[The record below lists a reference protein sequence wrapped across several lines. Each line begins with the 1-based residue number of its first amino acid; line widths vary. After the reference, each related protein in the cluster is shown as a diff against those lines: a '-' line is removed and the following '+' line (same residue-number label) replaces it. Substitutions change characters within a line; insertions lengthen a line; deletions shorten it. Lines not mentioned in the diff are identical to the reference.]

1 MRPQDLI
8 RIKRDGGALNAEQI
22 RAFVRGVTSGEVPD
36 YQAAALLMAVFLR
49 GMNRDETVALTRAM
63 LESGSRADL
72 SSIPGVKVDKHSTGG
87 VGDKTSIPLAALVA
101 ACGVP
106 VPMISGRGLGHTGG
120 TLDKL
125 ESIKGFRTD
134 LSIPEFVETVRK
146 VGACLIGPTAD
157 LAPADK
163 KLYALRDVTGTV
175 ECAPLI
181 ASSILSKKAAEG
193 IDALVVDV
201 KTGSGSFLKGFDRGR
216 ELARTIAEVG
226 TGLGLKVVA
235 FLTDMDQPLGHAVG
249 NALEV
254 EESIACLR
262 GKGPPDLEALVV
274 ELAAEMLVLAGSAK
288 LIEAARERIR
298 FAIRDGSGLRKL
310 REIVVAQGGQGRVV
324 DEPERLP
331 RAESS
336 TPFPSPSAGFV
347 TAIDAEAI
355 GLAAMALGA
364 GRRRVEDR
372 IDPAAGIVLRRKLG
386 ERVEAGEPLLEFRHA
401 AKTPLDEAR
410 AHVARAYRFGP
421 APPPA
426 RPVVLGRILG

>member
-22 RAFVRGVTSGEVPD
+22 RAFVRGVTSGEIPD
-36 YQAAALLMAVFLR
+36 YQTSALLMAVFLR

-72 SSIPGVKVDKHSTGG
+72 SSIPGLKVDKHSTGG

-125 ESIKGFRTD
+125 ESIKGFRTS
-134 LSIPEFVETVRK
+134 LSIPEFVDTVRK
-146 VGACLIGPTAD
+146 VGACLIGQTAD

-163 KLYALRDVTGTV
+163 KLYALRDVTATV
-175 ECAPLI
+175 ECTPLI

-193 IDALVVDV
+193 IDALVMDV
-201 KTGSGSFLKGFDRGR
+201 KTGSGSFLKGLERCRD
-216 ELARTIAEVG
+216 LARTIVEVG
-226 TGLGLKVVA
+226 TGLGLRVVA
-235 FLTDMDQPLGHAVG
+235 FLTDMDQPLGRAVG
-249 NALEV
+249 NALEI
-254 EESIACLR
+254 EESIECLR
-262 GKGPPDLEALVV
+262 GKGPSDLETLVV
-274 ELAAEMLVLAGSAK
+274 EMAAEMLVLAGAAK
-288 LIEAARERIR
+288 LIDPARERIR
-298 FAIRDGSGLRKL
+298 FAIRDGTGLKKL
-310 REIVVAQGGQGRVV
+310 REIVVAQGGNGKVV
-324 DEPERLP
+324 EEPSRLP
-331 RAESS
+331 QADRT
-336 TPFPSPSAGFV
+336 TPFPSTSGGFV
-347 TAIDAEAI
+347 TAMDAEAV

-372 IDPAAGIVLRRKLG
+372 IDPAAGIVLRKKLG
-386 ERVEAGEPLLEFRHA
+386 DRVEKGEPLLEFRHA
-401 AKTPLDEAR
+401 EDTPLEEAR
-410 AHVARAYRFGP
+410 AFVSRAYRFGS

-426 RPVVLGRILG
+426 RPIVLGRILG